1 MSTQPK
7 YPFHVLL
14 RKTGQDLSTGQ
25 TLTKRRTINETKQV
39 DFRSVLK
46 SRHTLNGTTD
56 NDIIIRSNTDVS
68 KCQDFRSPFGALI
81 DCDNQTLVNC
91 SDEQRLLFFL
101 MRNYSNSVRP
111 VRNASLPVPVKLGL
125 TLTQIFDMME
135 KNQILITN
143 VWLDQEWY
151 DEFLQWNPADFN
163 GIRRLN
169 LPSKLIWLP
178 DIVLYN
184 NADEFSNSNT
194 MQANAM
200 LIHNGSVFWPI
211 PTRLKSTCQ
220 IDVTYFPYDEQECK
234 LKFGSWTYNG
244 YQVSIEQRFHA
255 IELSNYVPNGE
266 WDLVDTSYQVNI
278 VRYACCS
285 EPFPDITFYVR
296 IRRRILYYL
305 YSVVFPCVML
315 SILTLLVFCLPP
327 ESGEKIALGITV
339 LLAFSVFM
347 LAIAESMPETSEHIP
362 LIRLYL
368 TAVMAMTSV
377 SVMMTVLVLNLHYR
391 GPKKNEIPFWLQQ
404 LLSISVANV
413 IRTMRKSKRFKI
425 YKNKGELR
433 SRISFFNKNKNQN
446 ATNSSGVNGLLLSYM
461 NINETSIKTPTTTD
475 ANSIEIENDDVQE
488 EQKPLQQQQQ
498 QQQLE
503 ENKYKRS
510 THLSPE
516 EIHLKDRSM
525 SRSSSIATIHDEIQD
540 TLHILL
546 NKQKELEHDQKI
558 TNDWR
563 VVATK
568 IDKILFCIFL
578 LLTIISTLGL
588 LVVIPLFRT
597 TVQQKAKT
605 WGGSKRQ

>member
-1 MSTQPK
+1 MII
-7 YPFHVLL
+7 FIALL
-14 RKTGQDLSTGQ
+14 AQ
-25 TLTKRRTINETKQV
+25 
-39 DFRSVLK
+39 
-46 SRHTLNGTTD
+46 
-56 NDIIIRSNTDVS
+56 
-68 KCQDFRSPFGALI
+68 CQDFRSPFGTLL
-81 DCDNQTLVNC
+81 DCDNRTLNNC
-91 SDEQRLLFFL
+91 SDEQRLLYFL
-101 MRNYSNSVRP
+101 MKNYSNNVRP

-125 TLTQIFDMME
+125 TLTQIFDMIE

-143 VWLDQEWY
+143 VWLDQEWF
-151 DEFLQWNPADFN
+151 DEFLQWDPADFN

-194 MQANAM
+194 MQVNAM

-211 PTRLKSTCQ
+211 PTRFKSTCQ

-244 YQVSIEQRFHA
+244 YQVSIEERNYA
-255 IELSNYVPNGE
+255 IELSSYVPNGE
-266 WDLVDTSYQVNI
+266 WDLLDTSYQVNI
-278 VRYACCS
+278 VRYPCCP

-347 LAIAESMPETSEHIP
+347 LAIAESMPETSEYIP
-362 LIRLYL
+362 LISLYL

-377 SVMMTVLVLNLHYR
+377 SVMMTVFVLNLHYR

-404 LLSISVANV
+404 LLSLSLSNICC
-413 IRTMRKSKRFKI
+413 T
-425 YKNKGELR
+425 
-433 SRISFFNKNKNQN
+433 FNKPKKIKTLYTSKQQKGHKKNVQN
-446 ATNSSGVNGLLLSYM
+446 TNQTQQTENRVPANGILLSYA
-461 NINETSIKTPTTTD
+461 NVNETKIKSRVTTD
-475 ANSIEIENDDVQE
+475 VNSIQIHTANSQ
-488 EQKPLQQQQQ
+488 EQKQT
-498 QQQLE
+498 
-503 ENKYKRS
+503 KRTS
-510 THLSPE
+510 RKHLRSE
-516 EIHLKDRSM
+516 EILMKNRSM
-525 SRSSSIATIHDEIQD
+525 SHSSSTESIQDEIQD
-540 TLHILL
+540 TLHSLL
-546 NKQKELEHDQKI
+546 CKQKELEHDQQV

-563 VVATK
+563 ALATK
-568 IDKILFCIFL
+568 IDKILFYVFL

-588 LVVIPLFRT
+588 LVVAPLFRT
-597 TVQQKAKT
+597 NVQRKIKLWNGT
-605 WGGSKRQ
+605 RRP

>member
-1 MSTQPK
+1 MEQL
-7 YPFHVLL
+7 YVMIHNRLIML
-14 RKTGQDLSTGQ
+14 
-25 TLTKRRTINETKQV
+25 
-39 DFRSVLK
+39 
-46 SRHTLNGTTD
+46 
-56 NDIIIRSNTDVS
+56 IIFTAIIDVS
-68 KCQDFRSPFGALI
+68 KCQDFRSPFGVLL
-81 DCDNQTLVNC
+81 DCDNRSSVNC

-101 MRNYSNSVRP
+101 MRNYSNNVRP

-143 VWLDQEWY
+143 VWLDQEWF
-151 DEFLQWNPADFN
+151 DEFLQWNPDDFN
-163 GIRRLN
+163 GIHRLN

-200 LIHNGSVFWPI
+200 IIHNGSVFWPI

-244 YQVSIEQRFHA
+244 YQVSIEQRFDA
-255 IELSNYVPNGE
+255 IELSSYVVNGE
-266 WDLVDTSYQVNI
+266 WDLLDTSYQVNV
-278 VRYACCS
+278 VRYPCCP

-296 IRRRILYYL
+296 IRRRVLYYL

-362 LIRLYL
+362 LISLYL

-404 LLSISVANV
+404 LLSLSIANV
-413 IRTMRKSKRFKI
+413 VRTISRSKRLKL
-425 YKNKGELR
+425 YKNREIRLR
-433 SRISFFNKNKNQN
+433 ASFHDSNRNLNTRTRPSAN
-446 ATNSSGVNGLLLSYM
+446 GVLLSYM
-461 NINETSIKTPTTTD
+461 NVNETDTKTPKT
-475 ANSIEIENDDVQE
+475 NNVHSIEIEDYDAQ
-488 EQKPLQQQQQ
+488 QSQQQSPMK
-498 QQQLE
+498 
-503 ENKYKRS
+503 ENKCKRPS
-510 THLSPE
+510 HLNPE
-516 EIHLKDRSM
+516 EIILKDRSG
-525 SRSSSIATIHDEIQD
+525 SRSSSVATIHDEIQD
-540 TLHILL
+540 TLQILL
-546 NKQKELEHDQKI
+546 NKQKGIENDQKV

-563 VVATK
+563 ALATR
-568 IDKILFCIFL
+568 IDKVLFYIFL

-588 LVVIPLFRT
+588 LVVVPLFRT
-597 TVQQKAKT
+597 NVQRKAKY
-605 WGGSKRQ
+605 WHGSKRP

>member
-1 MSTQPK
+1 MEHLYLVS
-7 YPFHVLL
+7 YNRSIVVLL
-14 RKTGQDLSTGQ
+14 CITIICT
-25 TLTKRRTINETKQV
+25 TL
-39 DFRSVLK
+39 L
-46 SRHTLNGTTD
+46 
-56 NDIIIRSNTDVS
+56 DVS
-68 KCQDFRSPFGALI
+68 KCQDFRSPFGALV
-81 DCDNQTLVNC
+81 DCDNQNHVNC
-91 SDEQRLLFFL
+91 SDEQRLLYFL
-101 MRNYSNSVRP
+101 MRNYSNNVRP

-143 VWLDQEWY
+143 VWY
-151 DEFLQWNPADFN
+151 DEFLQWDPADFN

-184 NADEFSNSNT
+184 NADDFSNSNA

-278 VRYACCS
+278 VRYACCP

-362 LIRLYL
+362 LISLYL

-404 LLSISVANV
+404 LLSISLANV
-413 IRTMRKSKRFKI
+413 VRTMRRTKRFKI
-425 YKNKGELR
+425 HRNKGELR
-433 SRISFFNKNKNQN
+433 PRISFPDKNKIQN
-446 ATNSSGVNGLLLSYM
+446 TTDCSAVNGILLSYM
-461 NINETSIKTPTTTD
+461 TINETNNKTPITTD
-475 ANSIEIENDDVQE
+475 PNSIELDNYDVQE
-488 EQKPLQQQQQ
+488 QQNPPSPQK
-498 QQQLE
+498 QQLE

-510 THLSPE
+510 THLLPE
-516 EIHLKDRSM
+516 EIHLKDRLI
-525 SRSSSIATIHDEIQD
+525 SRSSSIATIHDDIQD
-540 TLHILL
+540 TLQILL
-546 NKQKELEHDQKI
+546 HKQKELEHDQKI

-563 VVATK
+563 VIATK
-568 IDKILFCIFL
+568 IDKVLFCIFL

-588 LVVIPLFRT
+588 LVVVPIFRT
-597 TVQQKAKT
+597 TVQQKTKL
-605 WGGSKRQ
+605 WKGSQRQ